1 MITLSWSALALRGVL
16 AIIFGLLVFA
26 WPGISLWV
34 LVLFFGANALIDG
47 VLAIVAAVRGS
58 ASGAR
63 WWGML
68 LQGILGIATGIITF
82 LWPGLTALVLLYFI
96 AAWAI
101 VIGVFEIVAAIR
113 LRKEIQGEWLL
124 ALRGVLAIVFGV
136 ILFANP
142 GAGAL
147 ALVWLIGAFSIALGV
162 LEPDPGLPPAGPPSA
177 ADGPGLARAARG
189 RSPIRSAG
197 CAARSPARAG

>member
-82 LWPGLTALVLLYFI
+82 LWPGLTTLVLLYFI

-124 ALRGVLAIVFGV
+124 ALRGALAIVFGV

-162 LEPDPGLPPAGPPSA
+162 VNLILAFRLRGHHQRRTAPA
-177 ADGPGLARAARG
+177 
-189 RSPIRSAG
+189 
-197 CAARSPARAG
+197 

>member
-58 ASGAR
+58 ASGGR

-113 LRKEIQGEWLL
+113 LRKEIEGEWLL

-147 ALVWLIGAFSIALGV
+147 AVVWLIGAFSIALGV
-162 LEPDPGLPPAGPPSA
+162 LNLILAFRLRGHHQRRT
-177 ADGPGLARAARG
+177 ARA
-189 RSPIRSAG
+189 
-197 CAARSPARAG
+197 

>member
-1 MITLSWSALALRGVL
+1 MITLSWWALALRGLL
-16 AIIFGLLVFA
+16 AIIFGILVFR
-26 WPGISLWV
+26 WPGLTIDI

-47 VLAIVAAVRGS
+47 VLALVAAIRGS
-58 ASGAR
+58 ATGGR

-82 LWPGLTALVLLYFI
+82 LMPGLVAIVLLFLI

-101 VIGVFEIVAAIR
+101 VIGIFEIVAAVR

-136 ILFANP
+136 VLFAWP
-142 GAGAL
+142 AAGVL
-147 ALVWLIGAFSIALGV
+147 AVVWLIGVFSIALGV
-162 LEPDPGLPPAGPPSA
+162 VNLALAFRLRQHRQERPAHA
-177 ADGPGLARAARG
+177 
-189 RSPIRSAG
+189 
-197 CAARSPARAG
+197 

>member
-113 LRKEIQGEWLL
+113 LRKEIEGEWLL

-147 ALVWLIGAFSIALGV
+147 AVVWLIGVFSIVLGV
-162 LEPDPGLPPAGPPSA
+162 LELILAFRLRGHHQRRT
-177 ADGPGLARAARG
+177 ARA
-189 RSPIRSAG
+189 
-197 CAARSPARAG
+197 

>member
-1 MITLSWSALALRGVL
+1 VITLSWSALALRGVL
-16 AIIFGLLVFA
+16 AILFGLLVFA
-26 WPGISLWV
+26 WPGITLWV
-34 LVLFFGANALIDG
+34 LVVFFGAHALIDG
-47 VLAIVAAVRGS
+47 VLALVAAVRGS

-82 LWPGLTALVLLYFI
+82 VWPGLTALVLLYFI

-113 LRKEIQGEWLL
+113 LRKEIEGEWLL
-124 ALRGVLAIVFGV
+124 ALRGVLAIAFGV

-142 GAGAL
+142 GTGAL
-147 ALVWLIGAFSIALGV
+147 ALVWLIGVFSIALGV
-162 LEPDPGLPPAGPPSA
+162 IELI
-177 ADGPGLARAARG
+177 LAFRLRG
-189 RSPIRSAG
+189 HQHRR
-197 CAARSPARAG
+197 PARA

>member
-47 VLAIVAAVRGS
+47 ILAIVAAVRGS
-58 ASGAR
+58 ASGGR

-68 LQGILGIATGIITF
+68 LQGILGIATGLITF

-113 LRKEIQGEWLL
+113 LRKEIEGEWLL
-124 ALRGVLAIVFGV
+124 ALRGGLAILFGV

-147 ALVWLIGAFSIALGV
+147 AVVWLIGVFSIVLGV
-162 LEPDPGLPPAGPPSA
+162 VNLVLAFRLRGHHQRRT
-177 ADGPGLARAARG
+177 ARA
-189 RSPIRSAG
+189 
-197 CAARSPARAG
+197 

>member
-1 MITLSWSALALRGVL
+1 VAVITLSWSALALRGVL
-16 AIIFGLLVFA
+16 AVIFGILVFA
-26 WPGISLWV
+26 WPGISLAV

-58 ASGAR
+58 VSGAR

-82 LWPGLTALVLLYFI
+82 VWPGLTALVLLYFI

-101 VIGVFEIVAAIR
+101 VIGVFEIAAAIR

-147 ALVWLIGAFSIALGV
+147 AVVWLIGAFSIALGV
-162 LEPDPGLPPAGPPSA
+162 LNLV
-177 ADGPGLARAARG
+177 LAFRLRG
-189 RSPIRSAG
+189 HHQRRTAT
-197 CAARSPARAG
+197 A

>member
-1 MITLSWSALALRGVL
+1 MLTRSWSALAVRGVL
-16 AIIFGLLVFA
+16 AIIFGLVVFA
-26 WPGISLWV
+26 WPGITLGV

-47 VLAIVAAVRGS
+47 VLALVAAFRGS
-58 ASGAR
+58 ASGGR

-82 LWPGLTALVLLYFI
+82 AWPGLTALVLLYLI

-124 ALRGVLAIVFGV
+124 ALRGVLAIAFGA

-147 ALVWLIGAFSIALGV
+147 ALVWLIGGFAIAFGV
-162 LEPDPGLPPAGPPSA
+162 LELI
-177 ADGPGLARAARG
+177 LAFRLRAHHQR
-189 RSPIRSAG
+189 R
-197 CAARSPARAG
+197 PARA

>member
-82 LWPGLTALVLLYFI
+82 LWPGLTTLVLLYFI

-162 LEPDPGLPPAGPPSA
+162 LNLILAFRLRGHHQRRT
-177 ADGPGLARAARG
+177 ARA
-189 RSPIRSAG
+189 
-197 CAARSPARAG
+197 

>member
-1 MITLSWSALALRGVL
+1 MLTRSWSALAVRGVL
-16 AIIFGLLVFA
+16 AIIFGFLVFT
-26 WPGISLWV
+26 WPGITLGV

-47 VLAIVAAVRGS
+47 VIALVAAFRGS
-58 ASGAR
+58 ASGGR

-82 LWPGLTALVLLYFI
+82 LWPGLTALVLLYLI

-101 VIGVFEIVAAIR
+101 VIGVFEIIAAIR
-113 LRKEIQGEWLL
+113 LREEIRGEWLL
-124 ALRGVLAIVFGV
+124 GLRGVLAIVFGV

-147 ALVWLIGAFSIALGV
+147 ALVWLIGSFAVAFGV
-162 LEPDPGLPPAGPPSA
+162 LELILAFRLRA
-177 ADGPGLARAARG
+177 HHQRRRARA
-189 RSPIRSAG
+189 
-197 CAARSPARAG
+197 

>member
-26 WPGISLWV
+26 WPRISLYV
-34 LVLFFGANALIDG
+34 LVIFFGANALIDG
-47 VLAIVAAVRGS
+47 VLALVAAFRGS
-58 ASGAR
+58 GSGAR

-68 LQGILGIATGIITF
+68 LQGLLGIATGIIAF
-82 LWPGLTALVLLYFI
+82 VWPGLTVFVLLYLI

-101 VIGVFEIVAAIR
+101 VIGIFEIAAAIR
-113 LRKEIQGEWLL
+113 LRKEIEGEWLL

-136 ILFANP
+136 VLFANP

-147 ALVWLIGAFSIALGV
+147 AVLWLIGAFSIALGV
-162 LEPDPGLPPAGPPSA
+162 LNLILAVR
-177 ADGPGLARAARG
+177 LRRHHHRRVARA
-189 RSPIRSAG
+189 
-197 CAARSPARAG
+197 

>member
-26 WPGISLWV
+26 WPGITLWV
-34 LVLFFGANALIDG
+34 LILFFGAHALVDG

-68 LQGILGIATGIITF
+68 LQGILGIATGIIAF
-82 LWPGLTALVLLYFI
+82 VMPGLTALVLLYLI

-101 VIGVFEIVAAIR
+101 VIGVFEIIAAIR
-113 LRKEIQGEWLL
+113 LRKEIEGEWLL
-124 ALRGVLAIVFGV
+124 ALRGMLAIIFGV
-136 ILFANP
+136 ILFASP

-147 ALVWLIGAFSIALGV
+147 TVVWLIGVFSIVIGV
-162 LEPDPGLPPAGPPSA
+162 VELILAFRLRGHHRRRT
-177 ADGPGLARAARG
+177 ARA
-189 RSPIRSAG
+189 
-197 CAARSPARAG
+197 

>member
-82 LWPGLTALVLLYFI
+82 LWPGLTTLVLLYFI

-142 GAGAL
+142 RAGAL

-162 LEPDPGLPPAGPPSA
+162 LNLILAFRLRGHHQRRT
-177 ADGPGLARAARG
+177 ARA
-189 RSPIRSAG
+189 
-197 CAARSPARAG
+197 

>member
-82 LWPGLTALVLLYFI
+82 LWPGLTTLVLLYFI

-101 VIGVFEIVAAIR
+101 VIGIFEIVAAIR

-147 ALVWLIGAFSIALGV
+147 AVVWLIGAFSIALGV
-162 LEPDPGLPPAGPPSA
+162 LNLI
-177 ADGPGLARAARG
+177 LAFRLRGHHQRRTARG
-189 RSPIRSAG
+189 VA
-197 CAARSPARAG
+197 PAR

>member
-1 MITLSWSALALRGVL
+1 MITLSWSALLWRGVL

-26 WPGISLWV
+26 WPGLTLWV

-58 ASGAR
+58 AAGGR

-68 LQGILGIATGIITF
+68 IQGILGIATGLITF

-101 VIGVFEIVAAIR
+101 VIGVFEIAAAIR
-113 LRKEIQGEWLL
+113 LRKEIEGEWLL
-124 ALRGVLAIVFGV
+124 ALRGVLAIMFGV

-147 ALVWLIGAFSIALGV
+147 AVVWLIGGFSIALGILNLV
-162 LEPDPGLPPAGPPSA
+162 LAFRLRSHHQRGT
-177 ADGPGLARAARG
+177 ARA
-189 RSPIRSAG
+189 
-197 CAARSPARAG
+197 